1 MDMKVVFVTIALG
14 AAVVAA
20 PALAQAPGAGAG
32 WAQRDQTRAEV
43 KQRAD
48 MLFQML
54 DANHDGTVTRA
65 EAEQALT
72 QFQASQ
78 GGDGGGQGAGRG
90 RMMQR
95 MIEQT
100 FATTP
105 SVTLQQFEAFAL
117 ARFDAQDL
125 NHDGVVTAA
134 ERQQLRDQRAQAR
147 SATPAPAQPQQ

>member
-1 MDMKVVFVTIALG
+1 MKVVFVTIALG

-20 PALAQAPGAGAG
+20 PAVAQAPGGGAG

-43 KQRAD
+43 QQRAD

-100 FATTP
+100 FATAP
-105 SVTLQQFEAFAL
+105 SVTLQQFARERTGL
-117 ARFDAQDL
+117 ARQML
-125 NHDGVVTAA
+125 PCVS
-134 ERQQLRDQRAQAR
+134 RCRANRRAGPV
-147 SATPAPAQPQQ
+147 SATARISFSLS